1 MAGVSEKPLNAA
13 EQIRLRDHHRCT
25 RNQPIPIDPPLPQ
38 LQSRRCKPTNT
49 ISSLFL
55 STFTN
60 NNNTNA
66 NANANA
72 TATANKKKK
81 KKSTFGVRGL
91 GCTSSAHAQQVSAPA
106 AVVIR
111 SSADWQSKKS
121 RKKKKNKKK
130 KNKIGETTTTT
141 TTTTSAPTSANTP
154 APAPAPAPS
163 MIDVWCAPGMAFAAA
178 DATSSVDCVVSRRP
192 LIQNQGRPIIDA
204 AAHRSFNHRERSCVL
219 RRAAN
224 LDHITLL
231 DSSTDYF
238 EAARFGSDVF
248 GLGGRHHRHF
258 RHTSPGGLAQIM
270 LLQRSLLSEGR
281 SDGYDR
287 YREWRLDVDNMT
299 YEELLELGER
309 IGYVNTGLRDDEIYQ
324 CLRKSKHALFDSL
337 ASHFPTEMEWKC
349 SICQEEYE
357 ADDDVG
363 KLECG
368 HSYHTSCIKQ
378 WLRQKNACPVCK
390 VSAVAEV

>member
-1 MAGVSEKPLNAA
+1 MAGVS
-13 EQIRLRDHHRCT
+13 DHRCT
-25 RNQPIPIDPPLPQ
+25 RNQPIPIPIPMDPPLPQ

-60 NNNTNA
+60 NNTNA
-66 NANANA
+66 
-72 TATANKKKK
+72 KKKK
-81 KKSTFGVRGL
+81 KKKKNPTFRVGGL
-91 GCTSSAHAQQVSAPA
+91 GCASSAHAQVSAPA
-106 AVVIR
+106 AFIR
-111 SSADWQSKKS
+111 SSADWQSDKS
-121 RKKKKNKKK
+121 RKKNKKK
-130 KNKIGETTTTT
+130 KKKKKIGVTLT
-141 TTTTSAPTSANTP
+141 PTSGNTP
-154 APAPAPAPS
+154 TTAPS
-163 MIDVWCAPGMAFAAA
+163 MIDVWCAPGMA

-192 LIQNQGRPIIDA
+192 LVQNQGRPRIDA
-204 AAHRSFNHRERSCVL
+204 PPPPPPPPHRSFNHRERSCVV
-219 RRAAN
+219 RRTPN

-231 DSSTDYF
+231 DSPTHHF
-238 EAARFGSDVF
+238 ETARFGSDVF

-258 RHTSPGGLAQIM
+258 RHTSPGGLAQMM
-270 LLQRSLLSEGR
+270 LFQSSLLSEGR

-309 IGYVNTGLRDDEIYQ
+309 IGYVNTGLRDDEICQ
-324 CLRKSKHALFDSL
+324 CLRKSKHSLFDSL
-337 ASHFPTEMEWKC
+337 ASHFPSEMERKC

-368 HSYHTSCIKQ
+368 HSYHISCIKQ